1 MLEPVS
7 SVTSSSASNAYLN
20 IIYLVIYFRYN
31 IVFKFEFLHIAIN
44 GCLYVNLL
52 FLSPYHFEIVV
63 S

>member
-20 IIYLVIYFRYN
+20 IIYLVFSN

-44 GCLYVNLL
+44 GCLYANLL